1 MQKIIAKFVHSKK
14 NISENKNAKIL
25 FTFFAVIL
33 PILYYIVLMIAMF
46 GKEGNHVELATRR
59 IYLSDAF
66 NPFLV
71 APYYALLA
79 FVAVVIFLKN
89 VILKILMGVVYAAA
103 LAIQSISTIGFQYTY
118 ELWYIAAPHIIIL
131 ITGIIIAAKVS
142 KYRGEL
148 NNRG

>member
-1 MQKIIAKFVHSKK
+1 MQKIIAKFAHSKK
-14 NISENKNAKIL
+14 AIGENRNSMIL
-25 FTFFAVIL
+25 FVFFAVIL
-33 PILYYIVLMIAMF
+33 PVLYYIVLALAMF
-46 GKEGNHVELATRR
+46 GSEGNHFELATKK

-66 NPFLV
+66 NAFLI

-89 VILKILMGVVYAAA
+89 VILKTLMGVVYAAA

-131 ITGIIIAAKVS
+131 ITGIIIATKVS